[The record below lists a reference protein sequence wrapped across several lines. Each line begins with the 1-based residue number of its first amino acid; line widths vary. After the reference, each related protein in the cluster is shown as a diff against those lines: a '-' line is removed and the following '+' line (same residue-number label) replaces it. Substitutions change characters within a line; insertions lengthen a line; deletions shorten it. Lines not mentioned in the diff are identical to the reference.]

1 MMKKYGALFGLILGL
16 SAIFGSYLMEGG
28 SAETL
33 FLVAPILIVFGG
45 TFAAVIIGFGL
56 DQFINIFALAK
67 KAYFP
72 AKYDN
77 RKLIATYYDLAVKA
91 RKKGLLSVEEDISK
105 LEYVFPKKLIRFLVD
120 GALVET
126 VESIAVLEM
135 RIMKERHYNNAFI
148 FSKMGGYAPTMGIL
162 GTVMALILT
171 LANVGSDPNVL
182 IRNIA
187 TAFIATLWGV
197 LSANLLWLPISD
209 KLKKCH
215 LNEKHMM
222 EIALEGTLGLMSG
235 EIPLVVKTRL
245 VSLLPQKEQQEMLDL

>member
-1 MMKKYGALFGLILGL
+1 MMRKYGALFGLVLGL
-16 SAIFGSYLMEGG
+16 GVVFGSYLLEGG
-28 SAETL
+28 STEAL

-45 TFAAVIIGFGL
+45 TFAAIIIGYGL
-56 DQFINIFALAK
+56 DEFLKIFTLIK
-67 KAYFP
+67 IAYFP
-72 AKYDN
+72 AKFDN
-77 RKLIATYYDLAVKA
+77 RKLIAVYYDLSVKT
-91 RKKGLLSVEEDISK
+91 RKKGLLSVEEDMYK
-105 LEYVFPKKLIRFLVD
+105 LEYIFPRKLIRFLVD
-120 GALVET
+120 GAT
-126 VESIAVLEM
+126 VDTIESIALLEM
-135 RIMKERHYNNAFI
+135 RIMKERHYSNASI

-171 LANVGSDPNVL
+171 LANVGSDPNIL

-215 LNEKHMM
+215 LNEKQMM
-222 EIALEGTLGLMSG
+222 EIALEGTLGMMSG

-245 VSLLPQKEQQEMLDL
+245 VSLLPQQEQKEMLEL

>member
-1 MMKKYGALFGLILGL
+1 MMRKYGAFLGLILGL
-16 SAIFGSYLMEGG
+16 GAIFGSYLLEGG
-28 SAETL
+28 SAEAL
-33 FLVAPILIVFGG
+33 FLIAPIFIVFGG

-56 DQFINIFALAK
+56 DQFLNIFTLAK

-72 AKYDN
+72 EKYDN

-105 LEYVFPKKLIRFLVD
+105 LDYVFPKKLIRFLVD

-126 VESIAVLEM
+126 VESIALLEM

-215 LNEKHMM
+215 LSEKHMM

-245 VSLLPQKEQQEMLDL
+245 VSLLPQKEQLEMLDL

>member
-1 MMKKYGALFGLILGL
+1 MIRKFGAFFGLFLGL
-16 SAIFGSYLMEGG
+16 SVIFGPFLIEGG
-28 SAETL
+28 TMNAL
-33 FLVAPILIVFGG
+33 FLIAPILIVFGG

-56 DQFINIFALAK
+56 DEFFNLFILAK
-67 KAYFP
+67 IAYFP
-72 AKYDN
+72 TKYDN
-77 RKLIATYYDLAVKA
+77 AKLISVYYDFAVKV
-91 RKKGLLSVEEDISK
+91 RKEGLLSVEVEMPRLK
-105 LEYVFPKKLIRFLVD
+105 YVFPKKLIRFLID
-120 GALVET
+120 GATEET
-126 VESIAVLEM
+126 IENISLLEM
-135 RIMKERHYNNAFI
+135 RIMKERHYSNAFI

-197 LSANLLWLPISD
+197 LSANLIWLPISD

-215 LNEKHMM
+215 MEERHMM
-222 EIALEGTLGLMSG
+222 EVALEGTLGLLSG

-245 VSLLPQKEQQEMLDL
+245 ISLLPQQKQKEMLNL

>member
-1 MMKKYGALFGLILGL
+1 MEALFLI
-16 SAIFGSYLMEGG
+16 
-28 SAETL
+28 
-33 FLVAPILIVFGG
+33 APILIVFGG

-56 DQFINIFALAK
+56 DEFFKLPILAK

-72 AKYDN
+72 KKYDVE
-77 RKLIATYYDLAVKA
+77 KLVSTYYAFAVKV
-91 RKKGLLSVEEDISK
+91 RKEGLLSIEGDINR
-105 LEYVFPKKLIRFLVD
+105 LEYTFPKKLIRFLID
-120 GALVET
+120 GATEET
-126 VESIAVLEM
+126 IENISLLEM
-135 RIMKERHYNNAFI
+135 KIMKERHYSNAFI

-215 LNEKHMM
+215 LDEKHMM
-222 EIALEGTLGLMSG
+222 EVALEGTLGLMSG

-245 VSLLPQKEQQEMLDL
+245 ISLLPQQVQEEMLDL

>member
-1 MMKKYGALFGLILGL
+1 MIKKFGAVFGLIFGLGV
-16 SAIFGSYLMEGG
+16 IFGSYLLEGG
-28 SAETL
+28 SSEAL

-45 TFAAVIIGFGL
+45 TFAATIIGFGMEEFL
-56 DQFINIFALAK
+56 KIFSLAK
-67 KAYFP
+67 VAYFP
-72 AKYDN
+72 PKYNN
-77 RKLIATYYDLAVKA
+77 RKLIIVYYDFAVKI
-91 RKKGLLSVEEDISK
+91 RKEGLLSIENDLSR
-105 LEYVFPKKLIRFLVD
+105 LEYLFAKKLIRFLID
-120 GALVET
+120 GASE
-126 VESIAVLEM
+126 ESIENISLLEM
-135 RIMKERHYNNAFI
+135 RMMKERHYSNASI

-197 LSANLLWLPISD
+197 LSANIIWLPISD
-209 KLKKCH
+209 RLKRCH
-215 LNEKHMM
+215 LEEKHMM

-245 VSLLPQKEQQEMLDL
+245 ISLLPQQEQKEMLGL